1 MTNSCESNYVY
12 EGQIVNLRLDKIKLG
27 SSNEKKH
34 LREVVEHNPA
44 VAILPIDDHGNIFF
58 VRQYRHPTK
67 ENLLEVP
74 AGIIEEEEH
83 PADTAMR
90 ELQEEIG
97 YASANLRPLG
107 GFWSSPGFTDEY
119 IHCFKA
125 TSLVKSKLPEDEDE
139 DITVEMIHK
148 SKISKLIKLGEI
160 QDAKTIAILMMAECV
175 L

>member
-1 MTNSCESNYVY
+1 MTNTSESNYVY
-12 EGQIVNLRLDKIKLG
+12 KGQIINLRIDTINLRSGND
-27 SSNEKKH
+27 KKH

-44 VAILPIDDHGNIFF
+44 VAILPIDDHGNILF

-74 AGIIEEEEH
+74 AGIIEEGEH

-90 ELQEEIG
+90 ELQEEVG

-119 IHCFKA
+119 LHCFIA

-139 DITVEMIHK
+139 EITIETIHK
-148 SKISKLIKLGEI
+148 SKIAKLIKLGEI